1 MFLGFNSMNTL
12 LDPAPD
18 VLAKRLED
26 CSFES
31 LWYGEHSHIP
41 MCLSTP
47 YPVGGKLPEPYK
59 KMMDPYISL
68 MLAASATTTLK
79 LGTGVAL
86 LLEREL
92 ISQAKTIATLDRHSN
107 GRVIIGS
114 GVGWNEEEFTNVT
127 ALPWS
132 RRFTALKET
141 VAATKALWQQESPEY
156 HGEMVDFDPVWFEPK
171 PMQAKGPAVILG
183 VMGPL
188 GISHAAKWADGW
200 MPADVALL
208 DPAESIKNYRRQV
221 ADAGRNPD
229 DMDIT
234 LVVMDSPDADKLKR
248 YRDLGVTRALV
259 GVGMENWDKPEIV
272 MPMIDEFAELIP
284 QLAN

>member
-1 MFLGFNSMNTL
+1 MLLGFNSMNTV

-26 CSFES
+26 CGFES